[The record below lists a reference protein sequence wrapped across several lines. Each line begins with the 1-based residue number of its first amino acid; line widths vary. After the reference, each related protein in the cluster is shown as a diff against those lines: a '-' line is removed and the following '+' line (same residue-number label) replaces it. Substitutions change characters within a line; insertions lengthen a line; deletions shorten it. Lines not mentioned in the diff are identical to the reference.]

1 MKKFREQLE
10 ERTQMLRGEIWNQNH
25 ALEMLKEQLQS
36 MQDSKLQVRGQ
47 FYVSDGRERRKGP

>member
-1 MKKFREQLE
+1 MKRFREQLE

-47 FYVSDGRERRKGP
+47 FYVSGGRERRKGP